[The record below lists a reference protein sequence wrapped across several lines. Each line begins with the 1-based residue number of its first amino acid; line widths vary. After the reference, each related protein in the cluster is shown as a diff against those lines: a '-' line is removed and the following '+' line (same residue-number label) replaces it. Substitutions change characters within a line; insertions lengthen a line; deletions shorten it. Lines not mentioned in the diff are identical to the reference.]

1 MCKNEFR
8 MCDALLIIV
17 IDNDLTFSYKNKVP
31 ALLMGNIV
39 ILKIP
44 TVGGLAHF
52 LTMEA
57 FAKALPAG
65 TIHFIS
71 GSGRETMPPLMKT
84 GLIDGLAFIGGAS
97 AADSLIKDHPHPHR
111 LKVFL
116 QLEGKN
122 MAIFLSDIFQ
132 DQNAAA
138 LDHALNEVVVGSLSF
153 NGQRCTALKIIF
165 VPREYSQLFLTKL
178 RDKVEALKVG
188 LPWERSGKSYSQ
200 ITPLPNSQRIAY
212 MKHLIQD
219 AISKGASIVNANGG
233 AIVGGPKSTLMIPAV
248 VFPVDDT
255 MDLYSQEQFG
265 PVVPVVPYDT
275 IETAIQYGRDGSYG
289 QQCSIF
295 TSEKD
300 SNDTADILDRFS
312 SIFGKINI
320 NSQCGRSPD
329 ILPFSGRRS
338 SAMGVMSVTDALKEF
353 SVPTVVSYK
362 KDGLTELV
370 MSKVEKRSQFLAK
383 L

>member
-1 MCKNEFR
+1 
-8 MCDALLIIV
+8 
-17 IDNDLTFSYKNKVP
+17 
-31 ALLMGNIV
+31 MGNIV

-44 TVGGLAHF
+44 SVGGLAHF

-84 GLIDGLAFIGGAS
+84 GFIDCLAFIGGAS

-122 MAIFLSDIFQ
+122 MAIFFSDIFQ
-132 DQNAAA
+132 EKNAAT
-138 LDHALNEVVVGSLSF
+138 LDRALNETVAGSLSF

-165 VPREYSQLFLTKL
+165 VPRDHSQTFLKKFKA
-178 RDKVEALKVG
+178 KVESLRVG
-188 LPWERSGKSYSQ
+188 LPWETFENSYSQ
-200 ITPLPNSQRIAY
+200 ITPLPNTQRVTY
-212 MKHLIQD
+212 MKRLIED
-219 AISKGASIVNANGG
+219 ATAKGASVVNANGG
-233 AIVGGPKSTLMIPAV
+233 AVIGGADSTLMIPAV
-248 VFPVDDT
+248 VYPVDDT

-265 PVVPVVPYDT
+265 PIVPVVPYDS
-275 IETAIQYGRDGSYG
+275 IESVLQYGREGNYG

-295 TSEKD
+295 TTEED
-300 SNDTADILDRFS
+300 LDETVDILDRFS

-329 ILPFSGRRS
+329 VLPFSGRRS

-362 KDGLTELV
+362 KDGMTELV
-370 MSKVEKRSQFLAK
+370 MSKVEKKSQFLAK

>member
-1 MCKNEFR
+1 
-8 MCDALLIIV
+8 
-17 IDNDLTFSYKNKVP
+17 
-31 ALLMGNIV
+31 
-39 ILKIP
+39 LK
-44 TVGGLAHF
+44 
-52 LTMEA
+52 
-57 FAKALPAG
+57 
-65 TIHFIS
+65 
-71 GSGRETMPPLMKT
+71 
-84 GLIDGLAFIGGAS
+84 
-97 AADSLIKDHPHPHR
+97 
-111 LKVFL
+111 
-116 QLEGKN
+116 
-122 MAIFLSDIFQ
+122 
-132 DQNAAA
+132 
-138 LDHALNEVVVGSLSF
+138 
-153 NGQRCTALKIIF
+153 
-165 VPREYSQLFLTKL
+165 
-178 RDKVEALKVG
+178 DKVEALKVG

-200 ITPLPNSQRIAY
+200 ITPLPNYQRVAY

-219 AISKGASIVNANGG
+219 AISKGATIVNKNGG
-233 AIVGGPKSTLMIPAV
+233 TIVGGPESTLMIPAV

-265 PVVPVVPYDT
+265 PVVPVVPYDS
-275 IETAIQYGRDGSYG
+275 IETVIQYGRDGSYG

-362 KDGLTELV
+362 KDGWTELV